1 MKRIITLFLVFIQL
15 LSFCAVAEINEKTV
29 TVTIEKATLGQGY
42 IMKPVNYTF
51 TGELTAAGVL
61 VALFGENKLIYSGEP
76 DDSFYLE
83 YVQDYEMPL
92 AVPDK
97 ILEMTGS
104 LGDKKSPDWLGEFD
118 YTSKS
123 GWVYTVNNILLSD
136 AASDTILQDGDV
148 VRWQFTLAGWGKDL
162 GYEIESHTQIT
173 AADKS
178 NLLRLM
184 ADSSKAY
191 GAAEA
196 VALDLF
202 ATEAD
207 VRRAEQLFAKDVPG
221 QNADSALP
229 EEPESYPFQEVRGKS
244 AGRSVALHNITENSD
259 AHSGIIFRAAPSLN
273 EKLIVITNAET
284 VQKLGK
290 NNICL
295 LLFLDGRTYSFSYNC
310 IPEQALR
317 HFAQDK
323 YNFNEIKLYVTL
335 DKHGTTECFLA
346 AGGERLNVTAE

>member
-1 MKRIITLFLVFIQL
+1 MKRIITLFLVFMQL
-15 LSFCAVAEINEKTV
+15 LSFCTFAEENKKTV

-51 TGELTAAGVL
+51 TGEVTAAGAL
-61 VALFGENKLIYSGEP
+61 VALFGEDKLIYSGEP

-92 AVPDK
+92 NVPDK
-97 ILEMTGS
+97 VLEMTGS
-104 LGDKKSPDWLGEFD
+104 LGDRTSPDWLGEFD

-123 GWVYTVNNILLSD
+123 GWVYTVNNVLLSD

-148 VRWQFTLAGWGKDL
+148 VRWQFTLAGLGKDL
-162 GYEIESHTQIT
+162 GYNAETGTKTT

-178 NLLRLM
+178 ALLRLM
-184 ADSSKAY
+184 ANSSETY
-191 GAAEA
+191 DAAEA

-202 ATEAD
+202 ATEDD
-207 VRRAEQLFAKDVPG
+207 VRRAEQLFAQDAPG
-221 QNADSALP
+221 RDADSALP
-229 EEPESYPFQEVRGKS
+229 EEPGSYPFQEVRGKS

-259 AHSGIIFRAAPSLN
+259 AHGGIIFRTAPSLN
-273 EKLIVITNAET
+273 EKLIVITSTET

-310 IPEQALR
+310 ISEQTLR
-317 HFAQDK
+317 QFAQDK

-335 DKHGTTECFLA
+335 DKRGTTECFLA